1 LLYVKKVAEYIL
13 FLAENTGLASSAICE
28 NARVELNEIKT
39 FDIFI
44 ESISQI
50 NAQATEKCDN

>member
-1 LLYVKKVAEYIL
+1 VAEYIL
-13 FLAENTGLASSAICE
+13 FLAENTGLVSSANCE

-50 NAQATEKCDN
+50 NAQATE

>member
-13 FLAENTGLASSAICE
+13 FLAENTGLVSSANCE
-28 NARVELNEIKT
+28 NARVELDEIKT
-39 FDIFI
+39 FDFFI

-50 NAQATEKCDN
+50 NVQSTEY